1 MAEVLSSG
9 VASARNVAP
18 CCCSSSS
25 APSPRPSSRQLRRI
39 ALKLHGC
46 GGLSVRRSQPRVA
59 GGTAGV
65 ARASK
70 NMLDDPFDFGEDEDL
85 EYGDLMSEGKQG
97 VEPPRPRKDKNSKY
111 GFLDF
116 PGYHN
121 LEIASLGLYVRKD
134 VRRCL
139 CWVAGGVYENL
150 LFFPVIKLLKARYP
164 GVKVDIVTSA
174 RGKQVYEMNKYVNK
188 AYAFDVDAEW
198 VEPVELNEFIGVLR
212 DQYYDMVLSTKY
224 AGFKHCTTLYMI
236 GGRTRRIS
244 YVLPYHSEWV
254 SNSFLTTSL
263 MPPRE
268 NLADGGYHMY
278 KELIDYLAQPGN
290 GVPEQA
296 VPMMEVGVP
305 KRVRAVAT
313 SKYTEA
319 GVEAGKFVVFHGV
332 ESDSGASMQTKGDSD
347 SLLPPEFWA
356 KLKASAGTS
365 VLVVIPNMKDKK
377 KVIAACGD
385 DVHVVFITTPGQLG
399 AIIRDSAGVVSTNT
413 AAVQIAIAFNKPSVA
428 IFGSDEKASLFVP
441 PLAKKCKVVTSKT
454 GKLADVEVD
463 EAISAWKSA
472 YLGQLAL
479 TA

>member
-1 MAEVLSSG
+1 M
-9 VASARNVAP
+9 
-18 CCCSSSS
+18 
-25 APSPRPSSRQLRRI
+25 
-39 ALKLHGC
+39 
-46 GGLSVRRSQPRVA
+46 A